1 MSEYERHRIQ
11 KLELDLLEAQ
21 AEIRRL
27 ENALKNAAVA
37 HYVPMGEEL
46 RAESAARHPSKA
58 TAETIAEWS

>member
-27 ENALKNAAVA
+27 ENSLMNAAVA
-37 HYVPMGEEL
+37 HYVPRSDEL
-46 RAESAARHPSKA
+46 DHEVKAALQQLAA
-58 TAETIAEWS
+58 TERLAEWS